1 MAIDMV
7 AVSPGRAPI
16 IIPTVME
23 ESIARIMVGLVI
35 RPTKLDQKASI
46 AYLLFITVTVS

>member
-1 MAIDMV
+1 MAIDIV
-7 AVSPGRAPI
+7 AVSPGRAPT

-23 ESIARIMVGLVI
+23 ESITSIMVGLVI

-46 AYLLFITVTVS
+46 AYLPFVTVTVS